1 MCSLLHMRKLFE
13 QENHMKTST
22 TRRSLLKGLTLGSG
36 SLVFAPLVNQLSA
49 QAAGEKAFPQ
59 RFVFVVKSS
68 GLTPGHIVPKNMEDE
83 LIDQKESYIAGE
95 GYTSGVQMKDNTRY
109 FSRSLKDAVLNDS
122 MKSLE
127 PFKDRLTI
135 LQGLS
140 GNMVTGGHMSGYGAM
155 SCLKDLMAET
165 IDHKMAMLFP
175 SVFSHLGL
183 STVTATMG
191 ARFADSICYP
201 GISAASSTKTLPF
214 HGSPTQAY
222 QSLFGS
228 VATGDDRKKF
238 EARGNLF
245 DFLGEDVK
253 SLRRN
258 LAGSERNKLDHH
270 LEAIEALQKQR
281 QGILQMS
288 EQIRKGKP
296 EFTDKYTNMTIEDR
310 LDAHC
315 EIAAGALVSGLTN
328 IVTIRTDGLGS
339 QYNKLGF
346 TNGQVHGIGHGKVP
360 EGAKSV
366 DHARGLIRGFQLE
379 NIAKIAGRLAKVP
392 EGNGTMLDNTTIIY
406 FSDVGDKHHASNRE
420 WPFIVIGDMGG
431 KLKSAGQY
439 IQYPHK
445 GHRGHHTIASWW
457 LTLLHA
463 AGKPQEGFGMKDN
476 NVDAESQNSPLKEL
490 LA

>member
-1 MCSLLHMRKLFE
+1 MMTTE
-13 QENHMKTST
+13 T
-22 TRRSLLKGLTLGSG
+22 TRRNLLKGLTLGSG
-36 SLVFAPLVNQLSA
+36 SLVFSPLIGQLAA
-49 QAAGEKAFPQ
+49 QAAGKSAFPQ

-68 GLTPGHIVPKNMEDE
+68 GLTPGHIVPENFADDY
-83 LIDQKESYIAGE
+83 IVQKESYIAGE
-95 GYTSGVQMKDNTRY
+95 GYTSGAQMKACDK
-109 FSRSLKDAVLNDS
+109 FISRPLKDAVLNDS

-127 PFKDRLTI
+127 PFKERLTI

-155 SCLKDLMAET
+155 SCMKDLMAET
-165 IDHKMAMLFP
+165 IDHKMATLYP

-183 STVTATMG
+183 STTTATMG
-191 ARFADSICYP
+191 ARFADSVCYP
-201 GISAASSTKTLPF
+201 GISAASNSKTLPF

-228 VATGDDRKKF
+228 VATGKDRKQF

-245 DFLGEDVK
+245 DYLGEDVK
-253 SLRRN
+253 ALRRN
-258 LAGSERNKLDHH
+258 LAGSEKEKLDHH

-281 QGILQMS
+281 EGILRMS
-288 EQIRKGKP
+288 DQIKVGAP
-296 EFTDKYTNMTIEDR
+296 EFTDKYSTMNIEDR

-315 EIAAGALVSGLTN
+315 EIAAGALISGLTN
-328 IVTIRTDGLGS
+328 VVTIRTDGLGS
-339 QYNKLGF
+339 QYTKLGF
-346 TNGQVHGIGHGKVP
+346 VSGQVHGIGHGKTP
-360 EGAKSV
+360 EGADSV
-366 DHARGLIRGFQLE
+366 DHARGLIRGFQLD
-379 NIAKIAGRLAKVP
+379 NVAKIAAKLAKIP
-392 EGNGTMLDNTTIIY
+392 EGDGSMLDNTTIIY

-420 WPFIVIGDMGG
+420 WPYIVLGDMGG

-445 GHRGHHTIASWW
+445 EHRGHHTIASWW

-463 AGKPQEGFGMKDN
+463 AGQPQDGFGMKDN
-476 NVDAESQNSPLKEL
+476 NVDAESQRGPLQEL

>member
-1 MCSLLHMRKLFE
+1 M
-13 QENHMKTST
+13 T
-22 TRRSLLKGLTLGSG
+22 TRRKLLQGLTLGSG
-36 SLVFAPLVNQLSA
+36 SVVLSPLVSQLAA
-49 QAAGEKAFPQ
+49 QAAGKKAFPQ

-68 GLTPGHIVPKNMEDE
+68 GLTPGHIVPDNFVDDY
-83 LIDQKESYIAGE
+83 IVQKESYIAGE
-95 GYTSGVQMKDNTRY
+95 GYTSGVQLKDGDKFVN
-109 FSRSLKDAVLNDS
+109 RSLKDAVLNDS

-155 SCLKDLMAET
+155 SCMKDLMAET
-165 IDHKMAMLFP
+165 IDHKMAMLYP

-191 ARFADSICYP
+191 ARFADSVCYP
-201 GISAASSTKTLPF
+201 GISAASNTKALPF

-228 VATGDDRKKF
+228 VASGEDRKQF
-238 EARGNLF
+238 EAQGNLF

-253 SLRRN
+253 ALRKE
-258 LAGSERNKLDHH
+258 LVGSEKEKLDRH
-270 LEAIEALQKQR
+270 LEAIEGLQTQR
-281 QGILQMS
+281 QGILAMS
-288 EQIRKGKP
+288 EQIKKGKP
-296 EFTDKYTNMTIEDR
+296 NFDDRYTSMTLEDR

-315 EIAAGALVSGLTN
+315 DIAAGALISGLTN
-328 IVTIRTDGLGS
+328 VVTIRTDGLGS
-339 QYNKLGF
+339 QYTKLGF
-346 TNGQVHGIGHGKVP
+346 ATGQVHGIGHGKVP

-366 DHARGLIRGFQLE
+366 DHARGMIRGFQLD
-379 NIAKIAGRLAKVP
+379 NVAKIATKLAKIP
-392 EGNGTMLDNTTIIY
+392 EGDGTMLDNTTIIY

-420 WPFIVIGDMGG
+420 WPYLILGDMGG
-431 KLKSAGQY
+431 KLKSAGRY

-445 GHRGHHTIASWW
+445 SHAGHHTIASWW

-463 AGKPQEGFGMKDN
+463 AGKPQNSFGMMDN
-476 NVDAESQNSPLKEL
+476 NVDADAQRGPLKEL

>member
-1 MCSLLHMRKLFE
+1 M
-13 QENHMKTST
+13 TTTT
-22 TRRSLLKGLTLGSG
+22 TRRDLLKSLTLGSG
-36 SLVFAPLVNQLSA
+36 SLVLSPLIRQLSA
-49 QAAGEKAFPQ
+49 QAAGKNEFPQ

-68 GLTPGHIVPKNMEDE
+68 GLTPGAIVPDNFVQDYVVRK
-83 LIDQKESYIAGE
+83 KSYIAGE
-95 GYTSGVQMKDNTRY
+95 GYTSGIQMKDCNQLVQRT
-109 FSRSLKDAVLNDS
+109 LKGAVLNYS

-155 SCLKDLMAET
+155 SCMKDMMAET
-165 IDHKMAMLFP
+165 IDHKLSTIYP

-191 ARFADSICYP
+191 ARFADSVCYP
-201 GISAASSTKTLPF
+201 GISAASNTKTLPF
-214 HGSPTQAY
+214 HGSPSQAY

-228 VATGDDRKKF
+228 VVTGKDRKQF
-238 EARGNLF
+238 ESQGNLF
-245 DFLGEDVK
+245 DYLGEDVEA
-253 SLRRN
+253 LRKV
-258 LAGSERNKLDHH
+258 LLGTEKEKLDHH

-281 QGILQMS
+281 EGILAMS
-288 EQIRKGKP
+288 DQIKVGKP
-296 EFTDKYTNMTIEDR
+296 QFSEKYTNMTIEDR
-310 LDAHC
+310 MAAHC
-315 EIAAGALVSGLTN
+315 EIAAGALISGLTN
-328 IVTIRTDGLGS
+328 VVTIRTDGLGS

-346 TNGQVHGIGHGKVP
+346 VGGQVHGIGHGKVP
-360 EGAKSV
+360 EGADSV

-379 NIAKIAGRLAKVP
+379 NMAKIAASLAKIP
-392 EGNGTMLDNTTIIY
+392 EGDGTMLDNTTLIY

-420 WPFIVIGDMGG
+420 WPYIILGDMGG
-431 KLKSAGQY
+431 RLKSVGQY

-445 GHRGHHTIASWW
+445 GHEAHHTIASWW

-463 AGKPQEGFGMKDN
+463 SGKPQDGFGMKDSK
-476 NVDAESQNSPLKEL
+476 VDPEVQRGPLNEM

>member
-1 MCSLLHMRKLFE
+1 
-13 QENHMKTST
+13 MKT
-22 TRRSLLKGLTLGSG
+22 RRDLLKGLSLGSG
-36 SLVFAPLVNQLSA
+36 SVVLSPLIGQLAA
-49 QAAGEKAFPQ
+49 QAEGKKAFPQ

-68 GLTPGHIVPKNMEDE
+68 GLTPGHVVPDNFVEDYIV
-83 LIDQKESYIAGE
+83 QKESYIAGE
-95 GYTSGVQMKDNTRY
+95 GYTSGVQLKDGDKFIN
-109 FSRSLKDAVLNDS
+109 RSLKDAVLNDS

-155 SCLKDLMAET
+155 SCMKDLMAET
-165 IDHKMAMLFP
+165 IDHKMAMIYP

-191 ARFADSICYP
+191 TRFADSVCYP
-201 GISAASSTKTLPF
+201 GISAASSTKALPF

-228 VATGDDRKKF
+228 VASGEDRKQF
-238 EARGNLF
+238 EAQGNLF
-245 DFLGEDVK
+245 DYLGEDVK
-253 SLRRN
+253 ALRKE
-258 LAGSERNKLDHH
+258 LVGSEKEKLDRH
-270 LEAIEALQKQR
+270 LDAIEGLQTQR
-281 QGILQMS
+281 QGILAMS
-288 EQIRKGKP
+288 EQIKGGKP
-296 EFTDKYTNMTIEDR
+296 DYDEGYTSMTIEDR
-310 LDAHC
+310 LEAHC
-315 EIAAGALVSGLTN
+315 EIAAGALISGLTN
-328 IVTIRTDGLGS
+328 VVTIRTDGLGS

-360 EGAKSV
+360 DGAKSV

-379 NIAKIAGRLAKVP
+379 NMAKIAAKLAKVP
-392 EGNGTMLDNTTIIY
+392 EGDGSMLDNTTIIY

-420 WPFIVIGDMGG
+420 WPYIILGDMGG
-431 KLKSAGQY
+431 KLRSAGRY

-445 GHRGHHTIASWW
+445 GHVGHHSIASWW

-463 AGKPQEGFGMKDN
+463 AGKPQDGFGMMDN
-476 NVDAESQNSPLKEL
+476 KVDAAAQRSPLKEL
-490 LA
+490 LS

>member
-1 MCSLLHMRKLFE
+1 M
-13 QENHMKTST
+13 MKTDT
-22 TRRSLLKGLTLGSG
+22 TRRQLLKGLTLGSG
-36 SLVFAPLVNQLSA
+36 GMVLSPLVSQLAA
-49 QAAGEKAFPQ
+49 QAAGNNGFPQ

-68 GLTPGHIVPKNMEDE
+68 GLTPGHVVPESFVDDLIVE
-83 LIDQKESYIAGE
+83 KESYIAGE
-95 GYTSGVQMKDNTRY
+95 GYTSGTQMKDCATLIR
-109 FSRSLKDAVLNDS
+109 RPLKDAVLNES

-127 PFKDRLTI
+127 PFRDRLMV

-155 SCLKDLMAET
+155 SCMKDMMAET
-165 IDHKMAMLFP
+165 IDHKMAVLYP

-191 ARFADSICYP
+191 ARFADSVCYP
-201 GISAASSTKTLPF
+201 GISAASNTKALPF
-214 HGSPTQAY
+214 HGSPTQAF

-228 VATGDDRKKF
+228 VATGRDREQF
-238 EARGNLF
+238 ESQGNLF
-245 DFLGEDVK
+245 DYLADDVK
-253 SLRRN
+253 SLRGN
-258 LAGSERNKLDHH
+258 LAGTEKEKLDHH

-281 QGILQMS
+281 QGILAMS

-296 EFTDKYTNMTIEDR
+296 EFSDKYTTMTIEDR
-310 LDAHC
+310 LEAHC

-328 IVTIRTDGLGS
+328 VVTIRTDGLGS

-346 TNGQVHGIGHGKVP
+346 TNGQVHGIGHGKTP

-379 NIAKIAGRLAKVP
+379 NIAKIAAKLQAIP
-392 EGNGTMLDNTTIIY
+392 EGDGTMLDNTTIIY

-420 WPFIVIGDMGG
+420 WPYIVLGDMGG
-431 KLKSAGQY
+431 RLKSAGEY

-445 GHRGHHTIASWW
+445 GHDGHHTIASWW
-457 LTLLHA
+457 LTLLEA
-463 AGKPQEGFGMKDN
+463 AGKPQDGFGMMDN
-476 NVDAESQNSPLKEL
+476 KVDPDVQRQPLKEL

>member
-1 MCSLLHMRKLFE
+1 MLS
-13 QENHMKTST
+13 
-22 TRRSLLKGLTLGSG
+22 
-36 SLVFAPLVNQLSA
+36 PLVSQLAA
-49 QAAGEKAFPQ
+49 QAAGKNEFPQ

-68 GLTPGHIVPKNMEDE
+68 GLTPGHIVPENF
-83 LIDQKESYIAGE
+83 IDDYIVQKESYIAGE
-95 GYTSGVQMKDNTRY
+95 GYTSGVQLKDGDKLVR
-109 FSRSLKDAVLNDS
+109 RSLKDAVLNGS

-155 SCLKDLMAET
+155 SCMKDMMAET
-165 IDHKMAMLFP
+165 IDHKMAMLYP

-191 ARFADSICYP
+191 TRFADSVCYP
-201 GISAASSTKTLPF
+201 GISAASNTKTLPF

-228 VATGDDRKKF
+228 VATGKDRKQF
-238 EARGNLF
+238 ESQGNLF
-245 DFLGEDVK
+245 DYLGEDVK
-253 SLRRN
+253 AMRRN
-258 LAGSERNKLDHH
+258 LSGVEKEKLDHH

-281 QGILQMS
+281 QGILMMS
-288 EQIRKGKP
+288 EQIKKGKP
-296 EFTDKYTNMTIEDR
+296 VFTDKYTTMTIEDR
-310 LDAHC
+310 LEAHC
-315 EIAAGALVSGLTN
+315 EIAAGALISGLTN
-328 IVTIRTDGLGS
+328 VVTIRTDGLGS

-346 TNGQVHGIGHGKVP
+346 VGGQVHGIGHGKVP

-366 DHARGLIRGFQLE
+366 DHARGLIRGFQLD
-379 NIAKIAGRLAKVP
+379 NVASIAAKLAAIP

-406 FSDVGDKHHASNRE
+406 FSDVGDKHHASNKE
-420 WPFIVIGDMGG
+420 WPFVVLGDMGG

-445 GHRGHHTIASWW
+445 GHTGHHTIASWW
-457 LTLLHA
+457 MTLLEA
-463 AGKPQEGFGMKDN
+463 VGKTQDGFGMKDK
-476 NVDAESQNSPLKEL
+476 NVDPQAQRSPLKEL
-490 LA
+490 LG

>member
-1 MCSLLHMRKLFE
+1 M
-13 QENHMKTST
+13 MKTDT
-22 TRRSLLKGLTLGSG
+22 TRRQLLKGLTLGSG
-36 SLVFAPLVNQLSA
+36 GMVLSPLVSQLA
-49 QAAGEKAFPQ
+49 ARAAGNNRFPQ

-68 GLTPGHIVPKNMEDE
+68 GLTPGHVVPESFVDDLIVE
-83 LIDQKESYIAGE
+83 KESYIAGE
-95 GYTSGVQMKDNTRY
+95 GYTSGTQMKDCDTLVR
-109 FSRSLKDAVLNDS
+109 RPLEDAVLNES

-127 PFKDRLTI
+127 PFRDRLMV

-155 SCLKDLMAET
+155 SCMKDMMAET
-165 IDHKMAMLFP
+165 IDHKMAMLYP

-191 ARFADSICYP
+191 ARFADSVCYP

-214 HGSPTQAY
+214 HGSPTQAF

-228 VATGDDRKKF
+228 VATGRDRQQF
-238 EARGNLF
+238 ESQGNLF
-245 DFLGEDVK
+245 DYLGEDVK
-253 SLRRN
+253 ALRKE
-258 LAGSERNKLDHH
+258 LAGSEREKLDHH

-281 QGILQMS
+281 QGILMMS
-288 EQIRKGKP
+288 EQIRRGKP
-296 EFTDKYTNMTIEDR
+296 EFSEKYTNMTIEDR
-310 LDAHC
+310 LEAHC
-315 EIAAGALVSGLTN
+315 EIAAGALISGLTN
-328 IVTIRTDGLGS
+328 VVTIRTDGLGS

-346 TNGQVHGIGHGKVP
+346 TGGQVHGIGHGKVP

-379 NIAKIAGRLAKVP
+379 NMAKIASKLAAIP
-392 EGNGTMLDNTTIIY
+392 EGDGTMLDNTTLIY

-420 WPFIVIGDMGG
+420 WPYIVIGDMGG

-445 GHRGHHTIASWW
+445 GHAGHRTIASWW

-463 AGKPQEGFGMKDN
+463 AGKAEDGFGMMDN
-476 NVDAESQNSPLKEL
+476 KVDADGQRKPLEEL